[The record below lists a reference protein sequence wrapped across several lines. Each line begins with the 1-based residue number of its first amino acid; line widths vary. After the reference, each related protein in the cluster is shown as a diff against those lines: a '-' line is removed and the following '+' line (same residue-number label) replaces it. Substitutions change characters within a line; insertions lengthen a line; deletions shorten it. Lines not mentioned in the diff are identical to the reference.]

1 MTADDA
7 KATLSKSEMYDI
19 RAILPGLEDPE
30 YNLSNFQQGTLRG
43 LYTDPETG
51 RVDPFRAAHILNDGW
66 SEFHRKF
73 MRGFRRA
80 WIHAAPVRRIDGE
93 AFCLQMWRE
102 LGDTLR
108 CWCAGNFVNS
118 DGRPAFD
125 MTPQQVIERVEYEGS
140 R

>member
-7 KATLSKSEMYDI
+7 KTTLSKSEIDVRPFMWV
-19 RAILPGLEDPE
+19 AFKDPE
-30 YNLSNFQQGTLRG
+30 YDLSNLQQGTLCG

-80 WIHAAPVRRIDGE
+80 QIHAAPVRSIDGE

-102 LGDTLR
+102 LGDALR
-108 CWCAGNFVNS
+108 CWCAAEL
-118 DGRPAFD
+118 GRPD
-125 MTPQQVIERVEYEGS
+125 MTPQQVIEHVEYIGP

>member
-7 KATLSKSEMYDI
+7 KAALSKTEMFHIWPSIQIDFK
-19 RAILPGLEDPE
+19 DPE
-30 YNLSNFQQGTLRG
+30 YDLLNHRETLRG
-43 LYTDPETG
+43 LCIDPETG
-51 RVDPFRAAHILNDGW
+51 RGDPFRMAHILNDGW

-80 WIHAAPVRRIDGE
+80 QIHAAPVRRIDGE

-102 LGDTLR
+102 LRDELR
-108 CWCAGNFVNS
+108 CWCASNFVNS
-118 DGRPAFD
+118 DGRPALD
-125 MTPQQVIERVEYEGS
+125 MTPQQVIEDVEYVGP